1 MYSKQWVCGKNG
13 FNMTAEPHISIKAR
27 EGERMKNLK
36 RIAILGLALALTV
49 SFMAG
54 CSNAS
59 GNNTQDTWV
68 PDWEGGGENES
79 VEMIEDDLVPL
90 AGEPAIS
97 TVLMPAASGTVVKK
111 NAKAEI
117 DASNTKDGYVMIRY
131 LAGGSPKLKV
141 IITGPSGTAYT
152 YNLRNDAAYEVFPLS
167 DGNGKYK
174 IGVYKNVSGTKYST
188 EYSVTLDVTLTD
200 EFAPF
205 VRPNQYVNY
214 TPESRT
220 VKLGKELTAG
230 CIDTLSKI
238 KAVYSYVVENIS
250 YDKELAAN
258 VQSGYVP
265 NVDAVLEKKT
275 GICFDYA
282 AVMAAMLRSQNIPV
296 KLVVGY
302 TGTIYHAW
310 ISAYSPEDGWIDGVI
325 FFNGKSWKLMDPTF
339 ASSGNSSKQIM
350 DYISKDSNYQAKYL
364 Y

>member
-1 MYSKQWVCGKNG
+1 
-13 FNMTAEPHISIKAR
+13 
-27 EGERMKNLK
+27 MKCLK
-36 RIAILGLALALTV
+36 RIARSGLALALTV
-49 SFMAG
+49 GLLAG

-59 GNNTQDTWV
+59 GNDKDTWI

-79 VEMIEDDLVPL
+79 VVMISEDLVPL
-90 AGEPAIS
+90 TGDPAVS
-97 TVLMPAASGTVVKK
+97 TVLMPVASGTVVKK

-131 LAGGSPKLKV
+131 LAGGTPKLKV
-141 IITGPSGTAYT
+141 IITGPSGTKYT
-152 YNLRNDAAYEVFPLS
+152 YNLKSDSDFEVFPLS

-174 IGVYKNVSGTKYST
+174 VGVYKNVSGTKYST
-188 EYSVTLDVTLTD
+188 AYSVSLDVTLAD

-214 TPESRT
+214 TPDSKT
-220 VKLGKELTAG
+220 VKLGKELTAN
-230 CIDTLSKI
+230 CTDTLSKI
-238 KAVYSYVVENIS
+238 KAVYNYVVENIT
-250 YDKELAAN
+250 YDKQLAAT
-258 VQSGYVP
+258 VQSGYIP

-282 AVMAAMLRSQNIPV
+282 AVMASMLRSQDIPV

-302 TGTIYHAW
+302 TGSVYHAW
-310 ISAYSPEDGWIDGVI
+310 ISAYSSEDGWIDGII

-339 ASSGNSSKQIM
+339 ASSGNSSQKIM
-350 DYISKDSNYQAKYL
+350 DYISNDANYQAKFL